1 MKRQLV
7 TKGMLALVMLVA
19 AALCLVLQPFGSVHA
34 GSPTPTPDR
43 ALLQLEADVPKENP
57 SSMEHDTPLF
67 GGEAIQA
74 LSTVTL
80 DAIADTMVAQGQPNT
95 NFGLEAD
102 TLAIKVGYEDRV
114 SEGQG
119 IVRGLIRFNLSS
131 IPVSSTVNSATLR
144 LHYTYWRDYS
154 GYYRRVTAYRVT
166 DPWMEDT
173 VTWNNRPGYGEA
185 YGFVDLVAGGQSDF
199 HYYDW
204 DVTSLV
210 QAWVNSTYNNHGIML
225 RGNETLGIRAFSS
238 WETGDEYTPQLIVD
252 FDSPPPTLSAF
263 PDLLQFSVND
273 GEPDPQAKT
282 VVVSNIGIDSFT
294 WDASVVGGA
303 LWLSLDNTNGTTA
316 PLSPD
321 LISVSVDKSG
331 LEHGVYEDRIQISSS
346 TPGVQGSPQL
356 VDVRLAYEV
365 EETPLQLYLPI
376 VLRNFDPN
384 LPPSPSAPSRRLVA
398 VVVGIADYER
408 MEPTSGARAGEPGR
422 DLITPVFEADE
433 IKFTLETIGGCCCGP
448 CALAS
453 TTNNNILLLV
463 DSQATK
469 AAIRD
474 AITKW
479 LDAWEDEDTLVV
491 FFFSGHGMYAPDD
504 DGDEDDPYDEFI
516 VPYDVDCDPCYPAVE
531 NPVWLPETAIRD
543 DELDSWL
550 DELESNHIVV
560 AIDSCFSGGMVEGT
574 AGMFRGLPQGT
585 ALGGAVS
592 PSQVGDGFAQDVSKP
607 GRVVLMASREDQPS
621 WEFGD
626 LKNGVF
632 SYFLV
637 QALWSSSADVNGD
650 GYVSAEEAFLYL
662 VSRVDDY
669 VYYHT
674 GYHQNPQVYDG
685 VSGEVGLT
693 CP

>member
-1 MKRQLV
+1 
-7 TKGMLALVMLVA
+7 
-19 AALCLVLQPFGSVHA
+19 
-34 GSPTPTPDR
+34 
-43 ALLQLEADVPKENP
+43 
-57 SSMEHDTPLF
+57 
-67 GGEAIQA
+67 
-74 LSTVTL
+74 
-80 DAIADTMVAQGQPNT
+80 
-95 NFGLEAD
+95 
-102 TLAIKVGYEDRV
+102 
-114 SEGQG
+114 
-119 IVRGLIRFNLSS
+119 
-131 IPVSSTVNSATLR
+131 
-144 LHYTYWRDYS
+144 
-154 GYYRRVTAYRVT
+154 
-166 DPWMEDT
+166 
-173 VTWNNRPGYGEA
+173 
-185 YGFVDLVAGGQSDF
+185 
-199 HYYDW
+199 
-204 DVTSLV
+204 
-210 QAWVNSTYNNHGIML
+210 ML
-225 RGNETLGIRAFSS
+225 RGDETLGIRAFSS
-238 WETGDEYTPQLIVD
+238 WETGDEYTPHLIVD
-252 FDSPPPTLSAF
+252 FDPPPPTLSAF
-263 PDLLQFSVND
+263 PDLLQFSAND

-282 VVVSNIGIDSFT
+282 VVVSNIGTDSFT
-294 WDASVVGGA
+294 WNTSVVGGA
-303 LWLSLDNTNGTTA
+303 LWLSLDNTSGTAA

-321 LISVSVDKSG
+321 SISVSVDKSG

-365 EETPLQLYLPI
+365 EETPHQLYLPI

-433 IKFTLETIGGCCCGP
+433 IKLTLETIGGCCCGP

-592 PSQVGDGFAQDVSKP
+592 PLQVGDGFAQDVSKP

-669 VYYHT
+669 VYYYT